1 MPSQI
6 VTQAKPATVRLDSWL
21 TPPQLARRIG
31 WTRQRTLRV
40 LWTLHAQ
47 CSHMLMKDVARHD
60 NPTVTPRPRWVVSL
74 AKLQM
79 VAPGLLPI
87 AIGEGPTVGV
97 HVEVPGRRR
106 SAERVGEVAA

>member
-1 MPSQI
+1 MPNVI
-6 VTQAKPATVRLDSWL
+6 QAKPASIRLDAWL

-47 CSHMLMKDVARHD
+47 CSHMLLKDIARHE
-60 NPTVTPRPRWVVSL
+60 NPGVTPRPRWVVSL
-74 AKLQM
+74 AKLAL
-79 VAPGLLPI
+79 VAPALLPFI
-87 AIGEGPTVGV
+87 SGEGPAVGV

-106 SAERVGEVAA
+106 ALERVGEVAA